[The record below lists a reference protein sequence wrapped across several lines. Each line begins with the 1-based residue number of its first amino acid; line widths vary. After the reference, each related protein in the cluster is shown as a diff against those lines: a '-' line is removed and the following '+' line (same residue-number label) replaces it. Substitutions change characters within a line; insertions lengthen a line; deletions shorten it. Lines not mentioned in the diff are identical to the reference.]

1 MLWRVPVSAMAIAVF
16 LACSVTSAAEI
27 KSDSSLIRQ
36 SVLDYAEGVY
46 SSDVTRL
53 ERAILPDISRACPR
67 KLPRT
72 DRFALT
78 YTTYSQLLENARAK
92 VGALPDTAR
101 HIVVSIINIDSMVAN
116 VKVIST
122 SFNDYLQLVK
132 LDGQWRILNILWNG
146 GPAAAANYAGFTP
159 DSERVSVERAALA
172 YMDGQFGADAAKLEI
187 ALDPD
192 FSKVAVAVVGQNG
205 KSAPTRQKYE
215 TMLENALARVGKVDE
230 IYRVNSATM
239 LDAMNGLALVRLET
253 IVSREYM
260 QMFKKGEQWKVL
272 NTVVVPKVLTLQ
284 DAMAVTVGAP
294 MPNFT
299 LPVYGGGEFALSEH
313 RGKTV
318 LLMFPRGWLGTAW
331 CTYCPYQY
339 LELEALEKA
348 EGIRQSLNLDI
359 AFVMPYSSDRIK
371 DWMEKFPDAETNV
384 EGIKNPQPPAAAGSL
399 QEKYAAWAK
408 SSFPKTFSVTKD
420 SPHTLIPVLVDE
432 QRTLSRMLKIFTG
445 FWDGVTS
452 EQNIATALIIDK
464 NGILQFKYVGQ
475 MTEDRPTV
483 DFILK
488 LIKGMK

>member
-1 MLWRVPVSAMAIAVF
+1 MVWRITVAF
-16 LACSVTSAAEI
+16 LAAAGLVGSLAVAAEI
-27 KSDSSLIRQ
+27 KGDSAQIRQ
-36 SVLDYAEGVY
+36 AVADYTEGVY
-46 SSDVTRL
+46 SGDATRL
-53 ERAILPDISRACPR
+53 ERAVLPDVSRSCPR

-78 YTTYSQLLENARAK
+78 YTTCSQLLENARAK
-92 VGALPDTAR
+92 VGVLPDTAR
-101 HIVVSIINIDSMVAN
+101 HLAVSIINIDSIVAN
-116 VKVIST
+116 VKVT
-122 SFNDYLQLVK
+122 SASFHDYLQLLK
-132 LDGQWRILNILWNG
+132 IDGQWRILNILWNG
-146 GPAAAANYAGFTP
+146 GPAAAAYYPGFTP
-159 DSERVSVERAALA
+159 DSERVSVEQAALA
-172 YMDGQFGADAAKLEI
+172 YLDGQFGADAAKLEI

-192 FSKVAVAVVGQNG
+192 FSKVNVAAVGQAG
-205 KSAPTRQKYE
+205 RQAPTRQKYE

-230 IYRVNSATM
+230 IYRINSATM

-253 IVSREYM
+253 IVSREYV
-260 QMFKKGEQWKVL
+260 QLFKKGEQWKVL
-272 NTVVVPKVLTLQ
+272 NTVVVPKVLSLQ

-299 LPVYGGGEFALSEH
+299 LPVYGGGEFTLSEH

-318 LLMFPRGWLGTAW
+318 LLIFPRGWLGTAW

-359 AFVMPYSSDRIK
+359 AFVLPYSSDRIK

-399 QEKYAAWAK
+399 QEKYAEWAK
-408 SSFPKTFSVTKD
+408 SNFPKTFAVTKD
-420 SPHTLIPVLVDE
+420 SPHTVIPVLVDE
-432 QRTLSRMLKIFTG
+432 QRTLSRSLKIFTG

-452 EQNIATALIIDK
+452 EQNIATVLIIDK
-464 NGILQFKYVGQ
+464 SGILQFKYVGQ

-483 DFILK
+483 EFLLK
-488 LIKGMK
+488 LIKSMQ